1 MEERSDFAEQV
12 ASAVIRGVNRL
23 NKVRDS
29 LYLDTCAW
37 SNLAKGL
44 YKVAPVKQWCR
55 ENSAYIW
62 LSRFQLAELSAD
74 TRLAR
79 PLGLLLQQLNA
90 VMVDREVNEFSGE
103 PWYKVKEGLVMPL
116 NLKSDTAI
124 DAFEDMMISGPIRG
138 ANYQLKSDGEAFRQL
153 IEDMLARVPSDQK
166 RSWADFPDALRR
178 WIENRCA
185 SMGKDVHPDGLTD
198 PDRYVGLKLSF
209 GVVFHRYYLSGKIWK
224 TSDYVDYLHCSD
236 MAYARTVVTEAGLAE
251 SIRQVTRRIPGIGP
265 EVAHN
270 LKWLMTPL

>member
-1 MEERSDFAEQV
+1 MKGNSDFAEQV

-23 NKVRDS
+23 NRIRDS

-44 YKVAPVKQWCR
+44 YDAAPIKQWCR
-55 ENSAYIW
+55 ENSTYVW

-79 PLGLLLQQLNA
+79 PLGLVLQQLDA
-90 VMVDREVNEFSGE
+90 VVVDREVNEFTGE
-103 PWYKVKEGLVMPL
+103 PWYKVKESLVMPL
-116 NLKSDTAI
+116 NLNSDTAI
-124 DAFEDMMISGPIRG
+124 DAFVEMMISGPIRG

-153 IEDMLARVPSDQK
+153 IDDMLARVPSDRK

-185 SMGKDVHPDGLTD
+185 GVGEKVHPDGLID
-198 PDRYVGLKLSF
+198 PNRYVGLKLSF
-209 GVVFHRYYLSGKIWK
+209 GVIFHRYYLSGKTWK
-224 TSDYVDYLHCSD
+224 TSDYVDYLHSSD
-236 MAYARTVVTEAGLAE
+236 MAYARTVVTEAGLTE
-251 SIRQVTRRIPGIGP
+251 SIRQVTQRITGIGP
-265 EVAHN
+265 EAVHN
-270 LKWLMTPL
+270 LSWLQAPI